1 MKSDENHS
9 DQDSSAESEIDTCST
24 HWSLNLT
31 SWVKRYRGVTIT
43 LVLVMSGLLF
53 GYQPVSQLLS
63 DRAEAAFKNQCK
75 IAVAMDDWA
84 VLSSI
89 SNRWLETHPKSND
102 ASIFAAEAAVQL
114 DELEKAAALLD
125 QVNDN
130 YHGVLPALSIRA
142 DILFSDLNRPLDA
155 EATWK
160 RMLKIDETA
169 DVAHQRLIYFYAMT
183 LQRQKM
189 LGHIHRTMKLGRES
203 LESYSYLIMANS
215 LNFSDGLTKLSLW
228 RRSAPDDETLEV
240 AQSVY
245 AAKKTVDNGMA
256 TFGIQTIAAGDRTLL
271 ENCLKKYPSN
281 PEALALQ
288 IEFSIY
294 QGNANDVV
302 KLMSQASE
310 SAESDSR
317 FWRYRGW
324 LLAQQ
329 NMHEEAAE
337 ALEHSLKLHPFEW
350 PARLLL
356 ADVYRKLGKS
366 DLTEFHAELA
376 SKGKNLQDKLFER
389 PTARDVDETLFRE
402 IHDYC
407 REMGASSV
415 VEAIERRVGFSK
427 QM

>member
-1 MKSDENHS
+1 MKSEENHA
-9 DQDSSAESEIDTCST
+9 DQDLSAESEIDTSST
-24 HWSLNLT
+24 HWSLKLT
-31 SWVKRYRGVTIT
+31 SWGRRHPGGTIT

-53 GYQPVSQLLS
+53 GYRPVSQFLS
-63 DRAEAAFKNQCK
+63 DRAESAFKSQCK
-75 IAVAMDDWA
+75 LAAAMDDWA
-84 VLSSI
+84 VLSSV
-89 SNRWLETHPKSND
+89 SNRWLEAHPESND
-102 ASIFAAEAAVQL
+102 AAIFAAEAAVQL
-114 DELEKAAALLD
+114 DELDKAAALLD
-125 QVNDN
+125 QVDDD

-189 LGHIHRTMKLGRES
+189 LRHIHRTMELGRES
-203 LESYSYLIMANS
+203 LESYSYLVMANS

-240 AQSVY
+240 AQAVY
-245 AAKKTVDNGMA
+245 AAKKTVDKAMA
-256 TFGIQTIAAGDRTLL
+256 TFGIQTIAPGDRTLL

-288 IEFSIY
+288 IEFKIY

-302 KLMSQASE
+302 KLMTQASE

-329 NMHEEAAE
+329 NMHEKAGE

-366 DLTEFHAELA
+366 DLADLHAKLA
-376 SKGKNLQDKLFER
+376 SKGKDLQDKLFER
-389 PTARDVDETLFRE
+389 PTARDVDEALFLE

-407 REMGASSV
+407 REMGAWAV
-415 VEAIERRVGFSK
+415 VKAIEQRVHISN
-427 QM
+427 